1 MALDLGPTSQ
11 PDEGS
16 RSFLHQQPSELSAS
30 LARLVESVQQGDP
43 LAPVTVVGPSTYANL
58 TLRHSL
64 ARKGFANV
72 RFLVFTRLAEFL
84 GSPALAAQGR
94 RPLTSILE
102 SAAVRAVT
110 GHASGI
116 LAELGSHPSTIRR
129 VKSAFRQLRHASP
142 AALTSLGSRDQLRG
156 EVVQLY
162 RSFREQTRE
171 FHDSED
177 LAQAAAAAVR
187 SRQAPG
193 LSDLGFIL
201 FFQIRSLSPAQRE
214 LVAGPGGVGPMRPA
228 PGPYRRRRSRYAPV
242 EALAQELSPFL
253 GSPERQ
259 GAAGESGAPNP
270 VGGG

>member
-1 MALDLGPTSQ
+1 MALNLGPTSQ
-11 PDEGS
+11 PDKGS
-16 RSFLHQQPSELSAS
+16 RSFLHQQPSELSVS
-30 LARLVESVQQGDP
+30 LAGLVESVQQGDP

-58 TLRHSL
+58 TLRHGL

-110 GHASGI
+110 GHVSGI
-116 LAELGSHPSTIRR
+116 LAELRSHPSTIRR
-129 VKSAFRQLRHASP
+129 VKSAFRQLRHTSP

-171 FHDSED
+171 FYDSED
-177 LAQAAAAAVR
+177 PAQAAAASVR
-187 SRQAPG
+187 SGQAPRP
-193 LSDLGFIL
+193 
-201 FFQIRSLSPAQRE
+201 IRPGIHPVLPDSQSKPGPAG
-214 LVAGPGGVGPMRPA
+214 VGGGPGGVGPVRPA
-228 PGPYRRRRSRYAPV
+228 PGPHRRRRSRCAR
-242 EALAQELSPFL
+242 
-253 GSPERQ
+253 GSPGPRTVPIPRKP
-259 GAAGESGAPNP
+259 GASGSRRESGALNP